1 MSCVYKKLLQH
12 EKAERYLSSLSP
24 EVAKK
29 VKKEEILIL
38 NNIEKDLM
46 KYLQKEKLYSEEVK
60 HLEDILNAYR
70 KAS

>member
-1 MSCVYKKLLQH
+1 MRIYKKLLQH
-12 EKAERYLSSLSP
+12 EKAESYLSSLSP
-24 EVAKK
+24 AVAKK

-46 KYLQKEKLYSEEVK
+46 RYLQKEKLYSEEVK

>member
-1 MSCVYKKLLQH
+1 MNDKKLLQH
-12 EKAERYLSSLSP
+12 EKAESYISTLNP
-24 EVAKK
+24 EIAKK
-29 VKKEEILIL
+29 VRKDEILIL